1 MAQAYVSNASY
12 LEVDMLLGSHTQCYT
27 VSNGN
32 GNVVENGSQRKLLL
46 SFRAN
51 GSALFTFKGL
61 IN

>member
-1 MAQAYVSNASY
+1 
-12 LEVDMLLGSHTQCYT
+12 